1 MPDNALRI
9 LFAGT
14 PEFSARHLQALL
26 TSQHQVVA
34 VYTQPD
40 RPAGRGKKL
49 QASPVKQLA
58 EAAGIPVE
66 QPSSLKAGDAQQTLA
81 DYAADVMVV
90 VAYGLILPQP
100 VLDTPTLGCLNVH
113 ASLLPRWRGAAPIQ
127 RAIEAGDPLTGVTIM
142 QMDAGLDTGAMLAKA
157 ECAITAE
164 TTSADLLDAL
174 AESGPVALLS
184 VLENLQHYQSRA
196 TTQSDDLATYA
207 QKIQKVEGLL
217 DWNLP
222 ADELCRKVHAFNP
235 FPVCYSLL
243 AGERV
248 KIWNA
253 RALDAAGAAGSPGTI
268 ATADRQG
275 IAVCC
280 GAGQLLITQLQLPG
294 GKPLSS
300 EAMLNSRRD
309 RFAVGQCFDRPD

>member
-1 MPDNALRI
+1 MTNTALRI

-26 TSQHQVVA
+26 ASEHEIVA

-58 EAAGIPVE
+58 ETAGIPVE
-66 QPSSLKAGDAQQTLA
+66 QPASLRDEEVQQTLA
-81 DYAADVMVV
+81 NYAADVMVV
-90 VAYGLILPQP
+90 VAYGLILPQA
-100 VLDTPTLGCLNVH
+100 VLDTPALGCLNVH

-127 RAIEAGDPLTGVTIM
+127 RAIEAGDPQTGVTIM
-142 QMDAGLDTGAMLAKA
+142 QMDAGLDTGAMLATA
-157 ECAITAE
+157 ERAIAAE
-164 TTSADLLDAL
+164 TTSADMLEEL
-174 AESGPVALLS
+174 AESGPAALLA
-184 VLENLQHYQSRA
+184 VLADLPQYQSKA
-196 TTQSDDLATYA
+196 ITQDDELATYA
-207 QKIQKVEGLL
+207 EKIQKIEGLL
-217 DWNLP
+217 DWSLS
-222 ADELCRKVHAFNP
+222 AEELRRKVCAFNP

-253 RALDAAGAAGSPGTI
+253 RALDDTNAQAAPGTI
-268 ATADRQG
+268 VSADREG
-275 IAVCC
+275 IAVSC
-280 GAGQLLITQLQLPG
+280 GTGALLITQLQLPG
-294 GKPLSS
+294 GKSLPT

-309 RFAVGQCFDRPD
+309 QFAIGQCFDNPD